1 MTTLLMHPNDEL
13 FFTAL
18 QKEIISALY
27 EEGRILYSQLPLWIE
42 LGDFDLKDKALLKQV
57 QIGELCISEESLYCP
72 VLISCGE
79 KQITSKLTLVCFHKG
94 KVFTDSEIAALK
106 EKPVRQLKVF
116 RLGIVQNEGP
126 HAKSISKSVW
136 CKLHYTA
143 ATVE

>member
-1 MTTLLMHPNDEL
+1 MTALLMHSNDEL

-42 LGDFDLKDKALLKQV
+42 LGDFDLKDKTLLKQV

-79 KQITSKLTLVCFHKG
+79 KQITSKLTLVCLHKG
-94 KVFTDSEIAALK
+94 KAFTNSEIAALK

-116 RLGIVQNEGP
+116 RLGLVQNEGP